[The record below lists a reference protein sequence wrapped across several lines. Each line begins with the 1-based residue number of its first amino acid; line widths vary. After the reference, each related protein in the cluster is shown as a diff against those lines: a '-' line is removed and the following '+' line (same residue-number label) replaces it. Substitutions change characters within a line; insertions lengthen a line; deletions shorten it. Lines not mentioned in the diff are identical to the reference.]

1 MIDYLFH
8 HRLTQCLVSTKPPAS
23 SQQQQLNANHLSKRQ
38 QKTLQIALW
47 AEEKLDEEVAPQ
59 VKQLLL
65 RAFAV
70 YRRRD
75 RLSADT
81 LARYRHHLKQ
91 QFREC
96 LTQTEHQHLRRS
108 PLCFTRFP
116 YYLSLLLDE
125 PSHTPLVAQKTQNQR
140 LMSDISGKGQF
151 ALWWTH
157 HHRNLLALVKVGL
170 ANCTN
175 HAKTVKLK
183 QGLGSIS
190 LIPIKIGKRG
200 VKVRNVWIHYHDLY
214 HLEVAQLDRIQM
226 GNYWVSGVNGI
237 NGRVFHD
244 APIVEEYDSFLD
256 EARIAIHESLTR
268 PSAFS
273 QLKLLCWLGLL
284 LIQGI
289 NPWAVII
296 RHTKSLKKKQAELWL

>member
-1 MIDYLFH
+1 MIDYLSH
-8 HRLTQCLVSTKPPAS
+8 HRLAQCLVSTKSPAS
-23 SQQQQLNANHLSKRQ
+23 SQQQLNANHLSKRQ

-47 AEEKLDEEVAPQ
+47 AEEKLDEQVAPRM
-59 VKQLLL
+59 KRLLL

-81 LARYRHHLKQ
+81 LARYRHTLKQ

-96 LTQTEHQHLRRS
+96 LSQSEHQHLRRS
-108 PLCFTRFP
+108 PLCFARFP
-116 YYLSLLLDE
+116 YYLFLLLDE
-125 PSHTPLVAQKTQNQR
+125 PSNTLLDSQQNQNQL
-140 LMSDISGKGQF
+140 LMSGISGKGKF
-151 ALWWTH
+151 AVWSTH
-157 HHRNLLALVKVGL
+157 QHRKLLALVKVGL

-175 HAKTVKLK
+175 HATTVKLK
-183 QGLGSIS
+183 HRLGSIS

-226 GNYWVSGVNGI
+226 GNHWVSGVNGI

-244 APIVEEYDSFLD
+244 TPIVEEYDSFLD

-273 QLKLLCWLGLL
+273 QLKLLCWIGLL

-296 RHTKSLKKKQAELWL
+296 RHMKSLKKKQAELWL

>member
-1 MIDYLFH
+1 MIDYLSH
-8 HRLTQCLVSTKPPAS
+8 HRLTQCLGSAKPPAS

-47 AEEKLDEEVAPQ
+47 AEEKLDAQVAPQ
-59 VKQLLL
+59 TKRLLL

-75 RLSADT
+75 RLAADT

-96 LTQTEHQHLRRS
+96 LSQIEHQPLRRS
-108 PLCFTRFP
+108 PLCFTSFP
-116 YYLSLLLDE
+116 YYLFLLLDE
-125 PSHTPLVAQKTQNQR
+125 PSNTPLVSQQNQNQL
-140 LMSDISGKGQF
+140 LMSDISGSGKF
-151 ALWWTH
+151 AVWWTH
-157 HHRNLLALVKVGL
+157 LHRNLLALVKVLL

-183 QGLGSIS
+183 HALGSIS
-190 LIPIKIGKRG
+190 LIPIKIGRRG

-226 GNYWVSGVNGI
+226 GNHWVSGVNGI

-284 LIQGI
+284 LVQGI
-289 NPWAVII
+289 NPLAVIV
-296 RHTKSLKKKQAELWL
+296 RHMKSLKKKQAELWL

>member
-1 MIDYLFH
+1 MIGYLSH
-8 HRLTQCLVSTKPPAS
+8 HRLTQCLVSTQHPAAS
-23 SQQQQLNANHLSKRQ
+23 KQQQLNANHLSKRQ
-38 QKTLQIALW
+38 QKTLQIALS
-47 AEEKLDEEVAPQ
+47 AEEKLDQEVAPQ
-59 VKQLLL
+59 MKRLLL

-75 RLSADT
+75 RLPADT
-81 LARYRHHLKQ
+81 LAWHRHSLKRR
-91 QFREC
+91 FREC
-96 LTQTEHQHLRRS
+96 LNQREHQHGRRS
-108 PLCFTRFP
+108 PLCFTWFP
-116 YYLSLLLDE
+116 YYLFLLLDE
-125 PSHTPLVAQKTQNQR
+125 PSNTPLVSQQNQNQ
-140 LMSDISGKGQF
+140 LLISDGKRKF
-151 ALWWTH
+151 AVWWTH
-157 HHRNLLALVKVGL
+157 HHRKLLALVKVWL
-170 ANCTN
+170 ANCIN
-175 HAKTVKLK
+175 HAKTVNLK
-183 QGLGSIS
+183 HRLGSIS

-226 GNYWVSGVNGI
+226 GNHWVSGVNGI

-273 QLKLLCWLGLL
+273 QLKLLCWMGLL

-289 NPWAVII
+289 NPLAVTI
-296 RHTKSLKKKQAELWL
+296 RHMKSLKKKQAELWL

>member
-1 MIDYLFH
+1 MIGYLSH
-8 HRLTQCLVSTKPPAS
+8 HRLTQCLFSPEPPAS
-23 SQQQQLNANHLSKRQ
+23 SQQQLNANHLSKRQ

-47 AEEKLDEEVAPQ
+47 AEEELDEEVAPQ
-59 VKQLLL
+59 VKRLLL

-75 RLSADT
+75 RLPADT
-81 LARYRHHLKQ
+81 LARHRHNLKQ
-91 QFREC
+91 QLREC
-96 LTQTEHQHLRRS
+96 LSQTEHQHLRRS

-116 YYLSLLLDE
+116 YYLFLLLDE
-125 PSHTPLVAQKTQNQR
+125 LSSTPLVSQQNQNQ
-140 LMSDISGKGQF
+140 LLISSISEKGRF
-151 ALWWTH
+151 AIWWTRH
-157 HHRNLLALVKVGL
+157 HKKLLALVKVWL

-175 HAKTVKLK
+175 QAQTVNLK
-183 QGLGSIS
+183 HQLGSIS

-214 HLEVAQLDRIQM
+214 HLEVAHLDRIQM
-226 GNYWVSGVNGI
+226 GNHWVSGVNGI
-237 NGRVFHD
+237 NGRVFHN

-273 QLKLLCWLGLL
+273 QLKLLCWIGLL

-289 NPWAVII
+289 NPLAVII
-296 RHTKSLKKKQAELWL
+296 RHIKSLKKKQAEFWL

>member
-1 MIDYLFH
+1 MIGYLSH
-8 HRLTQCLVSTKPPAS
+8 HRLTQRLFPTKHPAS
-23 SQQQQLNANHLSKRQ
+23 LQQQQNANHLSKRQ
-38 QKTLQIALW
+38 QKTLKIALW

-59 VKQLLL
+59 MKRLLL

-75 RLSADT
+75 RLSSDT
-81 LARYRHHLKQ
+81 LAWYRHNLKQ
-91 QFREC
+91 RFREC
-96 LTQTEHQHLRRS
+96 LSQTEHQHLRRS

-116 YYLSLLLDE
+116 YYLFLLLDE
-125 PSHTPLVAQKTQNQR
+125 PSNTPLVSQQNQNQ
-140 LMSDISGKGQF
+140 LLISSISKKGRF
-151 ALWWTH
+151 TVWWTH
-157 HHRNLLALVKVGL
+157 HHRKLLALVKVWL

-175 HAKTVKLK
+175 YAKIVNLK
-183 QGLGSIS
+183 HQLGSIS

-226 GNYWVSGVNGI
+226 GNHWVSGVNGI
-237 NGRVFHD
+237 NGRIFHN

-273 QLKLLCWLGLL
+273 HLKLLCWIGLL

-289 NPWAVII
+289 NPLAVII
-296 RHTKSLKKKQAELWL
+296 RHIKSLKKKQAELWL

>member
-1 MIDYLFH
+1 MIGYLSH
-8 HRLTQCLVSTKPPAS
+8 HRLTQCSVSTKRPAS
-23 SQQQQLNANHLSKRQ
+23 QQQLNANHLSKRQ

-47 AEEKLDEEVAPQ
+47 AEEKLDEEVALQ
-59 VKQLLL
+59 TRRLLL

-81 LARYRHHLKQ
+81 LARYRHILKQ

-96 LTQTEHQHLRRS
+96 LNQLEYRHSRRS
-108 PLCFTRFP
+108 PLCFTGFP
-116 YYLSLLLDE
+116 YYLFLLLDE
-125 PSHTPLVAQKTQNQR
+125 PSNIPLVSQQKQNQ
-140 LMSDISGKGQF
+140 LLISGSSRRRF
-151 ALWWTH
+151 AAWRTH
-157 HHRNLLALVKVGL
+157 HHRKLLALVKVWL

-175 HAKTVKLK
+175 HTKTVNLK
-183 QGLGSIS
+183 HRLGSIS
-190 LIPIKIGKRG
+190 LIPVKIGKRG

-226 GNYWVSGVNGI
+226 GNYWVSGVSGI

-273 QLKLLCWLGLL
+273 QLKLLCWIGLL

-289 NPWAVII
+289 NPLAVIL
-296 RHTKSLKKKQAELWL
+296 RHVKSLKKKQAELWL